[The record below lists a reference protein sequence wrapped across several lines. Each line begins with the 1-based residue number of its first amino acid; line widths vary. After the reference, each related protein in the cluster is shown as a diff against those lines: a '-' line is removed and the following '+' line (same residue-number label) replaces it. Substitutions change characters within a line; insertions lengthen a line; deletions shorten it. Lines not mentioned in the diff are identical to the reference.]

1 MHVWRLWRYRAYLTV
16 RHAMHVGLKH
26 GRNVHHIIEAAFKG
40 LGRCFRDAVRIEG
53 TEVPS
58 TKGVL

>member
-1 MHVWRLWRYRAYLTV
+1 VTL
-16 RHAMHVGLKH
+16 HVGLKH

-53 TEVPS
+53 TDVPS